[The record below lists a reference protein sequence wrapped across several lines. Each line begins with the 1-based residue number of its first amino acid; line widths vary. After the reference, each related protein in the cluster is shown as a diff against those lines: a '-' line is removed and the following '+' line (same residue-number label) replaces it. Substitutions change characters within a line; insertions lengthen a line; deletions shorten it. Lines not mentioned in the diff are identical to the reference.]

1 MFARREREREGGR
14 FPSQDSH
21 KAVGAETGSHVNR
34 LGVLIF
40 SMRKYAAKGYQSPES
55 PLPTLSGDINYTNS
69 YGHCRCLRGNGHK
82 ARRAGTIWIK
92 LITRHSQ
99 LKIEISHWGSYLI
112 FSPWFPSPFHKTWH
126 RFEHITV
133 TEQYPH
139 CYKCESREPQHSGW
153 WPWLCSRLQASSD
166 TSCGKELCI
175 VAQLFHI
182 RPLVTLAIWGS
193 VPCHWWWQ
201 VTGVWETGQSWD
213 WENLR
218 F

>member
-1 MFARREREREGGR
+1 M
-14 FPSQDSH
+14 D
-21 KAVGAETGSHVNR
+21 
-34 LGVLIF
+34 
-40 SMRKYAAKGYQSPES
+40 
-55 PLPTLSGDINYTNS
+55 
-69 YGHCRCLRGNGHK
+69 K

-92 LITRHSQ
+92 LITRHSK
-99 LKIEISHWGSYLI
+99 LTIEISHWGSYLI

-182 RPLVTLAIWGS
+182 RPLVTLACWGS
-193 VPCHWWWQ
+193 VPCHCL
-201 VTGVWETGQSWD
+201 VTSDRCVGDWPELRLRKSEILICLNTSHWRNSLVFCSETIAAFLIVWMWPGQFPKQYITG
-213 WENLR
+213 
-218 F
+218 